1 MNTRLK
7 ELYKEAYGVSLS
19 IDDFVLDDNEQRFAE
34 LIVNECM
41 RISNESGSSTIIA
54 DRIAEH
60 FGVE

>member
-7 ELYKEAYGVSLS
+7 SLYKEAYGVRLS
-19 IDDFVLDDNEQRFAE
+19 VDDFVLDDNEEKFAQ
-34 LIVNECM
+34 LIVKECM